1 MNFIEAVIQ
10 SLSNLKLN
18 KMRSFLTMIG
28 IVVGVAAVV
37 GIISIGQGAKESIN
51 KDLRSFGEN
60 LWAMYADYDYEKKKM
75 AKPIYE
81 SDLEIFNT
89 INEIE
94 MISPV
99 YHHGVNLKRYNR
111 SLASALYGI
120 DENFFNITNRQIQ
133 TGRNFQSFDFEYNR
147 YVCIITEKV
156 VDDMFKA
163 ENPVG
168 EELKINNINFTVIG
182 VLKPQQ
188 LESFL
193 SKLVTKENN
202 VFIPKRF
209 INRFQTSNEISYVY
223 IKTKEKVDYNEFR
236 SKLIRIMLWKK
247 GPGNKYEVASMEQ
260 QIAVFSNVMNT
271 VTMIISIIAG
281 LSLFV
286 GGVGIM
292 NIMLISVTERTRE
305 IGIRKAVGA
314 SRGDILKQFLIE
326 AVVLASFGGTTGI
339 IFGILLSIL
348 VAKAAKWPITVSFT
362 SIILAFTF
370 SFIIGVIFGIFPA
383 NKASRL
389 NPIECLH
396 YE

>member
-1 MNFIEAVIQ
+1 MNFIEAIIQ
-10 SLSNLKLN
+10 SLSNLKVN
-18 KMRSFLTMIG
+18 KLRSFLTMIG

-37 GIISIGQGAKESIN
+37 GIISMGQGAKESIN

-81 SDLEIFNT
+81 SDLEILES
-89 INEIE
+89 IGEIE
-94 MISPV
+94 QISPV
-99 YHHGVNLKRYNR
+99 FHFGVNLKRYNR
-111 SLASALYGI
+111 SLASSLLGI
-120 DENFFNITNRQIQ
+120 DENYFMITNRQVMM
-133 TGRNFQSFDFEYNR
+133 GRNFQSFDFEYNR
-147 YVCIITEKV
+147 YVCIVTEKV
-156 VDDMFKA
+156 VDDLFKN
-163 ENPVG
+163 ENPIG
-168 EELKINNINFTVIG
+168 QEIKINNINFTVIG

-209 INRFQTSNEISYVY
+209 VNRFQNSTEISYVY
-223 IKTKEKVDYNEFR
+223 IKTKEKVDYNEFKN
-236 SKLIRIMLWKK
+236 KLTRIMLWKK

-260 QIAVFSNVMNT
+260 QISVFSNVMNT

-292 NIMLISVTERTRE
+292 NIMLISVTERTKE

-314 SRGDILKQFLIE
+314 SRGDVLKQFLIE
-326 AVVLASFGGTTGI
+326 AIVLSSVGGTSGI
-339 IFGILLSIL
+339 VVGILLSVL
-348 VAKAAKWPITVSFT
+348 VAKVAKWPITVSVT